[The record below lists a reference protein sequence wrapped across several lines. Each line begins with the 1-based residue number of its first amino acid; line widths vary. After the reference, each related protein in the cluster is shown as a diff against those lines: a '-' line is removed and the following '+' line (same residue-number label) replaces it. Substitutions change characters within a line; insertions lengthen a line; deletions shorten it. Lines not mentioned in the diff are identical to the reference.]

1 MSMNHKQLKS
11 LSNKAEGIYH
21 YIGPQN
27 TLMAMIQEGN
37 QLASAVNNAVAVF
50 IRFNRD
56 GTLSD
61 WETRSMINR
70 VVIHMGNLLCLL
82 DVIHAAAGELI
93 HPEVSDAVQ
102 HAYQCKYQEL
112 LRQAVINGLPDDYK
126 GPEQN
131 PYIVNLRKP
140 AIAFMG
146 EFDDDFDTGE
156 FESFASE
163 EEPRERCLKVRCT
176 GGEFESIKRY
186 CYALELKPYEE
197 DLKNE

>member
-1 MSMNHKQLKS
+1 MSMNRKHLKS
-11 LSNKAEGIYH
+11 LSSKAEGIYH

-50 IRFNRD
+50 IRFNQS

-61 WETRSMINR
+61 WETRSVINQ
-70 VVIHMGNLLCLL
+70 VVVHMGDLLCLL

-102 HAYQCKYQEL
+102 HAYKCKYQEL

-131 PYIVNLRKP
+131 PYIIDVRKP
-140 AIAFMG
+140 TLAFMG
-146 EFDDDFDTGE
+146 GFDDDFDTGE
-156 FESFASE
+156 FESFAGE

-176 GGEFESIKRY
+176 GGEFESIKRF
-186 CYALELKPYEE
+186 CQMLELKPYEE
-197 DLKNE
+197 DLKNA